1 MSSLQNHDK
10 YRSDSDRTAATFMQA
25 HPSVRKFLDL
35 EADVEGEDDEDEDD
49 DQDMQGT
56 DH

>member
-1 MSSLQNHDK
+1 
-10 YRSDSDRTAATFMQA
+10 MQA
-25 HPSVRKFLDL
+25 HPYVRKFLDL
-35 EADVEGEDDEDEDD
+35 EADVDEEDEEDEED